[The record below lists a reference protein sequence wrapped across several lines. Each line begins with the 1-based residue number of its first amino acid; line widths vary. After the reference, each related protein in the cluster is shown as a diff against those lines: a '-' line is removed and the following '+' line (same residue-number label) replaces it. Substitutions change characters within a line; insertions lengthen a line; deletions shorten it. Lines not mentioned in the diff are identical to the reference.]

1 MLSLNVKKLTQYF
14 WWCLGLLV
22 TIALLSWALR
32 DINLI
37 QVGQAFQTAKP
48 TWVIIALITF
58 LTSFSLRA
66 KRWGTLLGA
75 TRDPGSFQIRQT
87 AVFIGFAG
95 NCVLPAHGGEVLRGL
110 VLKRFGGIPFPVAV
124 GSIFTERLLDVVVA
138 FILLLLALWSISQ
151 QGVEGVENIPVG
163 WIALP
168 LIGLG
173 TGFFLAAWC
182 PHWMLKILQH
192 VLRVLPGARWKNT
205 LLTIVQSILEGL
217 EALRYPRRTFLALLE
232 TFGVWGLTGI
242 TYWGLMQAF
251 EIHQPLAGAFFV
263 QGLVALAI
271 ALPSS
276 PGYLGPFEAAIRF
289 GLERYAV
296 PPDTIIAFA
305 LLLRALMYL
314 SLMTV
319 ALILALRLGLNW
331 RDFSPVFMN
340 RERGRGQGGRG
351 AGE

>member
-1 MLSLNVKKLTQYF
+1 MQPPKVKKLSQYLS
-14 WWCLGLLV
+14 WCLGLFFTV
-22 TIALLSWALR
+22 ALLSWALR

-37 QVGQAFQTAKP
+37 QVMKAFQNAKP

-58 LTSFSLRA
+58 LSSFSLRA

-75 TRDPGSFQIRQT
+75 KRDPGSFEIRQT
-87 AVFIGFAG
+87 AVFMGFAG

-110 VLKRFGGIPFPVAV
+110 VLKRFAGIPFPVAV

-138 FILLLLALWSISQ
+138 FILLLLSLWSISQ
-151 QGVEGVENIPVG
+151 QGVEGLENIPVG

-168 LIGLG
+168 LIGLC

-182 PHWMLKILQH
+182 PHWIIKILQQM
-192 VLRVLPGARWKNT
+192 LRVLPGASWKNT
-205 LLTIVQSILEGL
+205 LLTIVKSILEGL
-217 EALRYPRRTFLALLE
+217 EALRYPRRMFIALLE

-251 EIHQPLAGAFFV
+251 EIRQPIAGAFFV

-319 ALILALRLGLNW
+319 ALILALRLGISW
-331 RDFSPVFMN
+331 RDFSPASLKSK
-340 RERGRGQGGRG
+340 Q
-351 AGE
+351 